1 MSRIVMAPDA
11 GLSNTFP
18 DAALADR
25 DNRLAEETTGMV
37 RRILLKL
44 ANEAQARQRLITGK
58 AIDLHLMPN
67 TPRSS
72 ADADRTYA

>member
-1 MSRIVMAPDA
+1 MSRTVMAPGD
-11 GLSNTFP
+11 GLSNTFL

-25 DNRLAEETTGMV
+25 YNRLAEETTGMV

-44 ANEAQARQRLITGK
+44 ADEAQARQRLFTGEV
-58 AIDLHLMPN
+58 IDLHLVAN

-72 ADADRTYA
+72 ADAVRTYA